1 MSKHNKKQFD
11 FSIWRKLNIR
21 QKKQY
26 YEGIRKTANRRL
38 RRLRESGFAVPLET
52 QDYLDEMG
60 KKFFPSIN
68 KIQEEWKINSFLLNT
83 ERFLNNR
90 RSTIS
95 GTREVINEVL
105 KSIETRVNQ
114 FREDKI
120 SLNYGN
126 NIDKRNFYNFLH
138 SNQFKRLK
146 HDIDSDIAIE
156 EYNDALSDG
165 FSHREIMDMYNE
177 WLEDELTLQEMQEER
192 KLRATEIKNTQLKSK
207 RKRRR

>member
-1 MSKHNKKQFD
+1 MAKHNKQFD
-11 FSIWRKLNIR
+11 FSIWRKLDIR

-38 RRLRESGFAVPLET
+38 RRLRESGFAVPIET
-52 QDYLDEMG
+52 QDYLEDIG
-60 KKFFPSIN
+60 RKFFPSIN

-95 GTREVINEVL
+95 GTREVISEVL
-105 KSIETRVNQ
+105 QSIETRLNQ

-120 SLNYGN
+120 SLNYR

-165 FSHREIMDMYNE
+165 FSHTEIMDMYNE
-177 WLEDELTLQEMQEER
+177 WLEDELTLQEMQAER
-192 KLRATEIKNTQLKSK
+192 KLRAEEIKDTQQKSK
-207 RKRRR
+207 KKRRR